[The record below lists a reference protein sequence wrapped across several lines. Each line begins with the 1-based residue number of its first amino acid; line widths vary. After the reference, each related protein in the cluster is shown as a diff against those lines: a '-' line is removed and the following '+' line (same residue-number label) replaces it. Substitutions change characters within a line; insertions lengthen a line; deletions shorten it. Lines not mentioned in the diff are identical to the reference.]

1 MTISA
6 KEECAENTRLGVAV
20 LNKIENNCVEKCA
33 YNGFYNRYVKRMLDI
48 LICCV
53 ALLILWPIYLVIGLF
68 VAMEDGF
75 PIFYRAERGGYRG
88 EKFRICK
95 FRTMVKN
102 ADQIGG
108 GTTALHDPRITK
120 VGRFLRK
127 TSIDELPQLYNI
139 LVGQLSFVGPRPVT
153 TDELEKYGDNK
164 SKVLSVVPGLTGW
177 WACNGRSNVSYEERM
192 QLELYYVEHA
202 SIGLDI
208 KIMFKTIGVV
218 FTHEGAV

>member
-1 MTISA
+1 M
-6 KEECAENTRLGVAV
+6 LY
-20 LNKIENNCVEKCA
+20 KI
-33 YNGFYNRYVKRMLDI
+33 VKRAFDFIVSLLLAIITLPFFIVIAIAIKLDTK
-48 LICCV
+48 
-53 ALLILWPIYLVIGLF
+53 G
-68 VAMEDGF
+68 
-75 PIFYRAERGGYRG
+75 PIFFIHNRVGKRGKRLPLL
-88 EKFRICK
+88 K
-95 FRTMVKN
+95 FRTMVDGAEDMIKDFSPEQKKEWEEN
-102 ADQIGG
+102 YK
-108 GTTALHDPRITK
+108 LEHDPRITK
-120 VGRFLRK
+120 VGSFLRK

-139 LVGQLSFVGPRPVT
+139 LIGQLSFVGPRPVT

-218 FTHEGAV
+218 FTHEGAR

>member
-1 MTISA
+1 M
-6 KEECAENTRLGVAV
+6 LY
-20 LNKIENNCVEKCA
+20 KI
-33 YNGFYNRYVKRMLDI
+33 VKKAFDFIVSLLLAIITLPFFIVIAIAIKLDTK
-48 LICCV
+48 
-53 ALLILWPIYLVIGLF
+53 G
-68 VAMEDGF
+68 
-75 PIFYRAERGGYRG
+75 PIFFIHNRVGKRGKRLPLL
-88 EKFRICK
+88 K
-95 FRTMVKN
+95 FRTMVDGAEDMIKDFSPEQKKEWEEN
-102 ADQIGG
+102 YK
-108 GTTALHDPRITK
+108 LEHDPRITK
-120 VGRFLRK
+120 VGKFLRK

-139 LVGQLSFVGPRPVT
+139 LIGQLSFVGPRPVT

>member
-1 MTISA
+1 MLYKIVKRAFDFIVSLLLAIITLPFFLII
-6 KEECAENTRLGVAV
+6 AV
-20 LNKIENNCVEKCA
+20 LIKIDTK
-33 YNGFYNRYVKRMLDI
+33 G
-48 LICCV
+48 
-53 ALLILWPIYLVIGLF
+53 
-68 VAMEDGF
+68 
-75 PIFYRAERGGYRG
+75 PIFFIHNRVGKNGKRLPLL
-88 EKFRICK
+88 K
-95 FRTMVKN
+95 FRTMIDGAEDMIKDFTPEQKKEWEEN
-102 ADQIGG
+102 FK
-108 GTTALHDPRITK
+108 LENDPRITK
-120 VGRFLRK
+120 IGRFLRK

-139 LVGQLSFVGPRPVT
+139 LIGQLSFVGPRPVT

-208 KIMFKTIGVV
+208 KIIFKTIGVV

>member
-1 MTISA
+1 M
-6 KEECAENTRLGVAV
+6 LY
-20 LNKIENNCVEKCA
+20 KI
-33 YNGFYNRYVKRMLDI
+33 VKRAFDFIVSLLLAIITLPFFIVIAIAIKLDTK
-48 LICCV
+48 
-53 ALLILWPIYLVIGLF
+53 G
-68 VAMEDGF
+68 
-75 PIFYRAERGGYRG
+75 PIFFIHNRVGKRGKRLPLL
-88 EKFRICK
+88 K
-95 FRTMVKN
+95 FRTMVDGAEDMIKDFSPEQKKEWEEN
-102 ADQIGG
+102 YK
-108 GTTALHDPRITK
+108 LEHDPRITK
-120 VGRFLRK
+120 VGKFLRK

-139 LVGQLSFVGPRPVT
+139 LIGQLSFVGPRPVT

>member
-1 MTISA
+1 M
-6 KEECAENTRLGVAV
+6 LY
-20 LNKIENNCVEKCA
+20 KI
-33 YNGFYNRYVKRMLDI
+33 VKRCFDFILSLLLSIITFPFFLIIAI
-48 LICCV
+48 LIKFDSKGPV
-53 ALLILWPIYLVIGLF
+53 FFIHNRVGKNGKRLPLL
-68 VAMEDGF
+68 
-75 PIFYRAERGGYRG
+75 
-88 EKFRICK
+88 K
-95 FRTMVKN
+95 FRTMVDGAEDMIKDFSPEQKKEWEEN
-102 ADQIGG
+102 YK
-108 GTTALHDPRITK
+108 LEHDPRITK

-192 QLELYYVEHA
+192 QLELYYVDHA

>member
-1 MTISA
+1 MLYKIVKRAFDFILSLLLAIITLPFFLII
-6 KEECAENTRLGVAV
+6 AV
-20 LNKIENNCVEKCA
+20 LIKIDTK
-33 YNGFYNRYVKRMLDI
+33 G
-48 LICCV
+48 
-53 ALLILWPIYLVIGLF
+53 
-68 VAMEDGF
+68 
-75 PIFYRAERGGYRG
+75 PIFFIHNRVGKNGKRLPLL
-88 EKFRICK
+88 K
-95 FRTMVKN
+95 FRTMVDGAEDMIKDFTPEQKKEWEEN
-102 ADQIGG
+102 FK
-108 GTTALHDPRITK
+108 LENDPRITK
-120 VGRFLRK
+120 IGRFLRK

-139 LVGQLSFVGPRPVT
+139 LIGQLSFVGPRPVT

-208 KIMFKTIGVV
+208 KIIFKTIGVV

>member
-1 MTISA
+1 M
-6 KEECAENTRLGVAV
+6 LY
-20 LNKIENNCVEKCA
+20 KI
-33 YNGFYNRYVKRMLDI
+33 VKRAFDFIVSLLLAIITLPFFIVIAIAIKLDTK
-48 LICCV
+48 
-53 ALLILWPIYLVIGLF
+53 G
-68 VAMEDGF
+68 
-75 PIFYRAERGGYRG
+75 PIFFIHNRVGKRGKRLPLL
-88 EKFRICK
+88 K
-95 FRTMVKN
+95 FRTMVDGAEDMIKDFSPEQKKEWEEN
-102 ADQIGG
+102 YK
-108 GTTALHDPRITK
+108 LEHDPRITK
-120 VGRFLRK
+120 VGSFLRK

-139 LVGQLSFVGPRPVT
+139 LIGQLSFVGPRPVT

>member
-1 MTISA
+1 M
-6 KEECAENTRLGVAV
+6 LY
-20 LNKIENNCVEKCA
+20 KI
-33 YNGFYNRYVKRMLDI
+33 VKRCFDFILSLLLSIIAFPFFLIIAI
-48 LICCV
+48 LIKFDSKGPV
-53 ALLILWPIYLVIGLF
+53 FFINNRVGKNGKRLPLL
-68 VAMEDGF
+68 
-75 PIFYRAERGGYRG
+75 
-88 EKFRICK
+88 K
-95 FRTMVKN
+95 FRTMVDGAEDMIKDFTPEQKKEWEEN
-102 ADQIGG
+102 YK
-108 GTTALHDPRITK
+108 LEHDPRITK

>member
-1 MTISA
+1 M
-6 KEECAENTRLGVAV
+6 LY
-20 LNKIENNCVEKCA
+20 KI
-33 YNGFYNRYVKRMLDI
+33 VKRCFDFILSLLLSIIAFPFFLIIAI
-48 LICCV
+48 LIKFDSKGPV
-53 ALLILWPIYLVIGLF
+53 FFIHNKVGKNGKRLPLL
-68 VAMEDGF
+68 
-75 PIFYRAERGGYRG
+75 
-88 EKFRICK
+88 K
-95 FRTMVKN
+95 FRTMVDGAEDMIKDFTPEQKKEWEEN
-102 ADQIGG
+102 YK
-108 GTTALHDPRITK
+108 LEHDPRITK

-208 KIMFKTIGVV
+208 KIMFKTTGVV